1 MSMIIGQISILQL
14 VDKES
19 YSNAVNSWYSLPP
32 FAGQIAN
39 NFSPFITIRGGT
51 TFAIDGKEG
60 VGSYKEKWGKCKNT
74 LVSCWVCW

>member
-1 MSMIIGQISILQL
+1 MVG
-14 VDKES
+14 
-19 YSNAVNSWYSLPP
+19 VNYHP

-60 VGSYKEKWGKCKNT
+60 VRAIRKNGVMQKHTGLLLGS
-74 LVSCWVCW
+74 LVVALNLGGIVKAQ